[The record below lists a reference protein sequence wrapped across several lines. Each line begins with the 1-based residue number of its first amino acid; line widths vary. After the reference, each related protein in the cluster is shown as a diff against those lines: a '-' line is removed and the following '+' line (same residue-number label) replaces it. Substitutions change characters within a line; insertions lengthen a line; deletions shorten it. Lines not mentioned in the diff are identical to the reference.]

1 MTQAEVLRR
10 LRLFL
15 LALTALLFVGTLL
28 ELWLVNHTEDV
39 VQWVPFVLAG
49 GGLLLTFIV
58 ILRPQPAIIRLLR
71 WWTLLL
77 IAGSVFGVYEHVSN
91 NISFEREINP
101 NASQNR
107 LLWRGLSG
115 PNPLLAPGTLAIAA
129 LLALAA
135 TYKYTEGT
143 RE

>member
-1 MTQAEVLRR
+1 MTHAEVLRR

-15 LALTALLFVGTLL
+15 LGLTSLLFVGTLL

-49 GGLLLTFIV
+49 VGLLLTLVV
-58 ILRPQPAIIRLLR
+58 ITRPQPAIIRLLQ

-77 IAGSVFGVYEHVSN
+77 IVGSVFGVFEHVAN
-91 NISFEREINP
+91 NVSFEREINP
-101 NASQNR
+101 NATLNR
-107 LLWRGLSG
+107 LIWRGLSG

-129 LLALAA
+129 LLAMAA

>member
-49 GGLLLTFIV
+49 GGLLLTLIV
-58 ILRPQPAIIRLLR
+58 ISRPQAKIIRLLR

-77 IAGSVFGVYEHVSN
+77 ILGSVFGVFEHVTN

-101 NASQNR
+101 SVTRNR
-107 LLWRGLSG
+107 LIWRGLSG

-135 TYKYTEGT
+135 TYKYTENT